1 MTDPGFS
8 SSKTML
14 GVNPRELHSW
24 RSAECGGACE
34 RVYKADDVDAEIER
48 LREALERIDAHLEVR
63 PDSELGQL
71 QVISHNH
78 SFGFWLALKAAREVL
93 RNERKPFETNE
104 RPMTLGRLLLDTAR
118 GTVKERTVTGKELA
132 EIRANM
138 ARYFKGPL
146 HFREPLDES
155 GAPYIYD
162 ANGNAVAMLIWP
174 GHPVEETAAAEQAT
188 YALGHAMAAVVDGDA
203 VKANEPLPISATEVG
218 RDAYLEAWDTLPQ
231 AEQDEW
237 TKRGLGQ

>member
-1 MTDPGFS
+1 MVTDTNRP
-8 SSKTML
+8 SKTVPYHEIRNRHVRL
-14 GVNPRELHSW
+14 LKQLLEHTAEDEEAALRWAISQLAGLPEHWIAQSPSETNDTAALTELAAAL
-24 RSAECGGACE
+24 RPI
-34 RVYKADDVDAEIER
+34 IER
-48 LREALERIDAHLEVR
+48 DEQRGMPTTGLE
-63 PDSELGQL
+63 S
-71 QVISHNH
+71 
-78 SFGFWLALKAAREVL
+78 AAREIEWAA
-93 RNERKPFETNE
+93 RRDRPPGSNEH
-104 RPMTLGRLLLDTAR
+104 PMTLGRLLLETAR
-118 GTVKERTVTGKELA
+118 GSVKERIVTGKELA

-203 VKANEPLPISATEVG
+203 VKANEQS
-218 RDAYLEAWDTLPQ
+218 
-231 AEQDEW
+231 
-237 TKRGLGQ
+237 